1 MMIRLSRYII
11 PKSGQVLF
19 SRSLRSGLGSVD
31 ATMSL
36 SRNLKLQT
44 GASCASVRPYVSIR
58 DLILGIGHSDEE
70 EAQFRVD
77 FPQCKLVKGR
87 YLSPWSRQT
96 EKSFTNTMEWL
107 WNRRQNKLK
116 LSGLKES
123 TLEDLLQPRQVDMEA
138 LQELSGRS
146 TSAPHVTWIGHA
158 TCYFELE
165 GVKFITDPVFSSRAS
180 PFQLAGPK
188 RFFEPGIRAKDLD
201 IDVVLL
207 SHTHYDHLDYSSARD
222 IGNKALWLVPLGVKD
237 YLENELGI
245 TNCIEMNW
253 WDSHNVPSNIAANPS
268 LAQAEGITISF
279 TPAKHWT
286 ARGLFDR
293 NTCLWGSFAVKSST
307 ASVFFGGDSAYCD
320 VFKHIGAKLGPF
332 DLSLIPIG
340 AYKPRYF
347 MKDHHCDPAEAV
359 QIHKDLQSKHSLA
372 IHWGTFPL
380 ADEDV
385 MEPALELGR
394 ARREAGVSSAE
405 FFTLRLGDTYIME
418 DPEAVALAAAEN
430 AAGTGAESSPASASA
445 LEPVAPDGDIESLHP
460 KLLEEYI
467 TWKQDLLEKKAAK
480 KRRLKDAIDRL
491 STVNDNDGKNTSG
504 TNPL

>member
-1 MMIRLSRYII
+1 MIRGIHSLVSRRGGPSIACRRRGGI
-11 PKSGQVLF
+11 LGPAPK
-19 SRSLRSGLGSVD
+19 RIE
-31 ATMSL
+31 
-36 SRNLKLQT
+36 LQN
-44 GASCASVRPYVSIR
+44 GACRGHFRPYVSIR
-58 DLILGIGHSDEE
+58 DLILGIEHSEEE
-70 EAQFRVD
+70 EAQFRLD

-96 EKSFTNTMEWL
+96 EKSFANTIEWL
-107 WNRRQNKLK
+107 WNRRQNKLM

-123 TLEDLLQPRQVDMEA
+123 TLENLLQPQRVDVEA
-138 LQELSGRS
+138 LQELSSRS
-146 TSAPHVTWIGHA
+146 TNAPHVTWIGHA
-158 TCYFELE
+158 TCYFEVE
-165 GVKFITDPVFSSRAS
+165 GVKFITDPVFSDRAS

-201 IDVVLL
+201 VDVVLL
-207 SHTHYDHLDYSSARD
+207 SHTHYDHLDYYSARD

-268 LAQAEGITISF
+268 LAQAEGITITF

-307 ASVFFGGDSAYCD
+307 ASVFFGGDTAYCN
-320 VFKHIGAKLGPF
+320 VFKQIAAKLGPF

-359 QIHKDLQSKHSLA
+359 QIHKDLQSRHSLA

-394 ARREAGVSSAE
+394 VRREAGVSGAE
-405 FFTLRLGDTYIME
+405 FFTLRLGDTYVMQA
-418 DPEAVALAAAEN
+418 PEALVAAEGEVES
-430 AAGTGAESSPASASA
+430 AAEQPAGSSAPA
-445 LEPVAPDGDIESLHP
+445 APGGDIESLHP
-460 KLLEEYI
+460 RLLEEYI
-467 TWKQDLLEKKAAK
+467 VWKQELLLKKEAK
-480 KRRLKDAIDRL
+480 KKRLKDAIERL
-491 STVNDNDGKNTSG
+491 STVNSSGKNQGPS
-504 TNPL
+504 PL